1 MLKDSPSSRNPDT
14 AMRDLLR
21 QLERNA
27 TNYTPARP
35 GTGSTAFAA
44 MAMSAPA
51 PAEVRIGDWVLTQNA
66 LGELVAVHDNGTGH
80 VLAKPEV
87 L

>member
-1 MLKDSPSSRNPDT
+1 
-14 AMRDLLR
+14 MRDLLR

-27 TNYTPARP
+27 TNYKPARP
-35 GTGSTAFAA
+35 GTGTTPFAA

-51 PAEVRIGDWVLTQNA
+51 EVRIGEWRLLQND
-66 LGELVAVHDNGTGH
+66 LGELVAVHDNGTGQ